1 MNQKK
6 KTKTKKIKG
15 LALLLALCVAA
26 LFVMTACGGTA
37 ASDTGADTSVSAGQ
51 ESAAGGAP
59 EIPGLVL
66 TGQKELNYAE
76 QFVIYQYEDGYAVFD
91 IQEEGQFLL
100 VPDGKDTP
108 ESVPEEITVL
118 QQPKHIYLAATAIMA
133 LFASMDAMDVVTMSS
148 LEEEDWTFDA
158 PKEAMQNGTLTYA
171 GKYSEPDYEM
181 LLENECDLAIESTMI
196 YHKPDVQEMIESLG
210 IPVLV
215 DRSSYEGNPLGR
227 AEWIRLYGVLTGHEA
242 EADAFFEDQ
251 MKMIDGLD
259 DFENTGLTVAFFYIS
274 TDGKAVV
281 RSGTDYVPA
290 MIDMAGGQYIFSDV
304 VNETGRSSVPMSIEQ
319 FFDVAQDADII
330 IYNSSIDSSVQTMDD
345 LLNKDP
351 IMSEMKAVQE
361 GNCWYTGSS
370 MYQRTDIAGNLI
382 RDFHNLFTGNTDD
395 LEFLTKLE

>member
-6 KTKTKKIKG
+6 KTKTKRIKG

-37 ASDTGADTSVSAGQ
+37 ETAADTSVSAEQ
-51 ESAAGGAP
+51 ESTTGGAP
-59 EIPGLVL
+59 EIPGL
-66 TGQKELNYAE
+66 TMIGQKELNYAE
-76 QFVIYQYEDGYAVFD
+76 QFAIYQYENGYAVFD
-91 IQEEGQFLL
+91 IQEEGKFLL
-100 VPDGKDTP
+100 VPEGKDTP
-108 ESVPEEITVL
+108 EGVPDEVTVL
-118 QQPKHIYLAATAIMA
+118 QQPKHIYLAASAIMA

-158 PKEAMQNGTLTYA
+158 PREAMQSGTLTYA

-215 DRSSYEGNPLGR
+215 DRSSYESNPLGR

-242 EADAFFEDQ
+242 EADAFFENQ
-251 MKMIDGLD
+251 MQMIDGLD

-330 IYNSSIDSSVQTMDD
+330 IYNSSIDGSVKTMDD